1 MTDRRPEIDAYLR
14 EHRDRYTS
22 QALRSA
28 LLDAGY
34 DPAEVDAA
42 LSAWPPNGPA
52 ATELRGR
59 FWRYTWLAHGLALLI
74 VVALVAVAGIS
85 TMRGVWPIV
94 PAILAV
100 VLLVGVAL
108 SGLIGGRVLLPRA
121 GLGWALVIPVASAL
135 LLGGSCYA
143 MTGGFGI
150 GAPPAPN
157 GQATLHLELPEAID
171 ASGPTH
177 CRAPEAG
184 STYSIYADELQSA
197 RGPVSVSLD
206 AHPGTPDLFLS
217 LPSDGGDP
225 ASQFSVDPQST
236 VTIAAGSDRLH
247 GSVHGRPVR
256 RPVQGVHLARNAT
269 HQPS

>member
-74 VVALVAVAGIS
+74 VVALVAVAGNS

-94 PAILAV
+94 AAILAV

-108 SGLIGGRVLLPRA
+108 SGLIVATNSGAPL
-121 GLGWALVIPVASAL
+121 ALVPE
-135 LLGGSCYA
+135 
-143 MTGGFGI
+143 GF
-150 GAPPAPN
+150 APAPVLALA
-157 GQATLHLELPEAID
+157 GYLGVMAALYAW
-171 ASGPTH
+171 AGRK
-177 CRAPEAG
+177 RA
-184 STYSIYADELQSA
+184 
-197 RGPVSVSLD
+197 
-206 AHPGTPDLFLS
+206 
-217 LPSDGGDP
+217 
-225 ASQFSVDPQST
+225 
-236 VTIAAGSDRLH
+236 
-247 GSVHGRPVR
+247 
-256 RPVQGVHLARNAT
+256 
-269 HQPS
+269 